1 MNYKQTQIGHEIKLN
16 RLVSQSRR
24 SDLLFFVRSSP
35 LLPFFTSPSAVPPL
49 LGVRRAFLR
58 FLAVREGLRKLPC
71 SRCFSLALRR
81 FSSEVCVRICVSSV
95 PCLKIQELASVLFFA
110 MAVIVA
116 TTTAEA
122 LPPDQPEPPDRLLSV
137 GSPVLL
143 FSTGSGLSSPA
154 SLPLLLA
161 RSFITVV
168 AQFPGGSPF
177 ADWVGD
183 LEARPCP
190 TMAMTTSF
198 RVACFFSDTSTS
210 PPITFSQVYSPS
222 SPSDSSTLESHQIV
236 VDFEVLVLWNTGLD
250 LLLVLVAFGSTFVLS
265 CGTHIAFMRSFTAV
279 CSFLS
284 DFTMSMFDSVEFSFL
299 CWRLRQGTLFIGNSL
314 VNLVQL
320 DFHSHHFSLK
330 EFIILPNTSLVF
342 SDVVIGGIV
351 LKAVLFGA
359 EVRMTILSHLVS
371 TSLTIKV
378 GLLLD
383 SVLTLLDHLIGDSF
397 LPCIEVSVRLALIWY
412 VTKGFVPIFCIGI
425 SVFADVIW
433 EVQSLFRAMLPHLG
447 IHCLFVFPKVPLVW
461 SGLDDQASPVL
472 QGPSSRLAFSA
483 LVAELVTLRVAL
495 DAVSYEVFGIVLFRS
510 HWTSFVKL
518 YLAFISSLSSFEVFL
533 GTSCLVILYS
543 PFIWVVIP
551 PPLSEFEI

>member
-1 MNYKQTQIGHEIKLN
+1 
-16 RLVSQSRR
+16 
-24 SDLLFFVRSSP
+24 
-35 LLPFFTSPSAVPPL
+35 
-49 LGVRRAFLR
+49 
-58 FLAVREGLRKLPC
+58 
-71 SRCFSLALRR
+71 
-81 FSSEVCVRICVSSV
+81 
-95 PCLKIQELASVLFFA
+95 

-161 RSFITVV
+161 RSFITVG

-210 PPITFSQVYSPS
+210 PPITFSQ
-222 SPSDSSTLESHQIV
+222 
-236 VDFEVLVLWNTGLD
+236 
-250 LLLVLVAFGSTFVLS
+250 
-265 CGTHIAFMRSFTAV
+265 
-279 CSFLS
+279 
-284 DFTMSMFDSVEFSFL
+284 
-299 CWRLRQGTLFIGNSL
+299 
-314 VNLVQL
+314 
-320 DFHSHHFSLK
+320 
-330 EFIILPNTSLVF
+330 
-342 SDVVIGGIV
+342 
-351 LKAVLFGA
+351 AVLFGA

-472 QGPSSRLAFSA
+472 QGPSSRLASSA

-551 PPLSEFEI
+551 PPLSEFET